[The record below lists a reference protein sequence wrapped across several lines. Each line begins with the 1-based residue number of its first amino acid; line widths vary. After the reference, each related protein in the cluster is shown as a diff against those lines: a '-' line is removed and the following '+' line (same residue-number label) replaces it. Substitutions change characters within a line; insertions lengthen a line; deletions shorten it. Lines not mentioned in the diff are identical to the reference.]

1 MVETVKH
8 AIVLLQIAKNAS
20 CPGTQGDSTDDIA
33 RVHGA
38 EKVVSMKY
46 EVASLQFIMLT
57 QVDTV
62 EEALPQENVD
72 SFTVSATKC
81 ARRMATFVKI
91 LNKED
96 ISTIEDRESIRE
108 VSTHYTTP

>member
-20 CPGTQGDSTDDIA
+20 CPGTQGGSTDDIA

-46 EVASLQFIMLT
+46 EA
-57 QVDTV
+57 
-62 EEALPQENVD
+62 A
-72 SFTVSATKC
+72 
-81 ARRMATFVKI
+81 
-91 LNKED
+91 
-96 ISTIEDRESIRE
+96 
-108 VSTHYTTP
+108 